1 MRNRRNFFFLLLC
14 VIFIQNVVSNNISNT
29 SMQCYRA
36 NFAKTIAQECV
47 LKGDLH
53 SVLGSIF
60 DNRLL
65 MLHPRQAVTSSRED
79 FKAKTEQIDN
89 IYKFEYFESK
99 PSRGMICGQARS
111 QKFAMGG
118 YFGGQGAKR
127 ARGWESGGKA
137 PSRRRHG
144 VWGRSP
150 QRSKILHF
158 FAKIT

>member
-99 PSRGMICGQARS
+99 PSRGMNCGQARS

-118 YFGGQGAKR
+118 LFWG
-127 ARGWESGGKA
+127 SGGKA
-137 PSRRRHG
+137 GQRLG
-144 VWGRSP
+144 VRGQSP
-150 QRSKILHF
+150 QPPEVRGLGAEPPAFKNFAF
-158 FAKIT
+158 FC